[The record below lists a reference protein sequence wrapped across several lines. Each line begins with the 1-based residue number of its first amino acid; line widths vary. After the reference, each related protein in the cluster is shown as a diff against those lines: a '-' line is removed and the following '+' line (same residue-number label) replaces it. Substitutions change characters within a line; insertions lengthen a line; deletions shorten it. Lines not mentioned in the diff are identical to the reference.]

1 MTHCN
6 ENKNITSALR
16 TRIHQIELEEDPI
29 NITYGI
35 LNQTFKVIDEKDVS
49 AKQLILW
56 LATLSKKKW
65 KTYYKHCQKSHNF
78 VKKN

>member
-29 NITYGI
+29 NITYDI
-35 LNQTFKVIDEKDVS
+35 LNQTFKVIDEEDVS
-49 AKQLILW
+49 AKQLIL
-56 LATLSKKKW
+56 
-65 KTYYKHCQKSHNF
+65 
-78 VKKN
+78 